1 MEWLTAIRKSIDY
14 IETHLKEDITVQD
27 IANQV
32 FLSSLH
38 FQRGFL
44 IVTGYSVS
52 EYIRNRRLYL
62 SAIELKQTSKR
73 NLHDVISF
81 LVRNM

>member
-38 FQRGFL
+38 FQRDFL

-73 NLHDVISF
+73 NF
-81 LVRNM
+81 T

>member
-1 MEWLTAIRKSIDY
+1 MEWLIAIRKSIDY

-38 FQRGFL
+38 FQRDFL

-73 NLHDVISF
+73 NF
-81 LVRNM
+81 T

>member
-32 FLSSLH
+32 KDLYVAIP
-38 FQRGFL
+38 GL
-44 IVTGYSVS
+44 ITRIN
-52 EYIRNRRLYL
+52 EHKIR
-62 SAIELKQTSKR
+62 
-73 NLHDVISF
+73 
-81 LVRNM
+81 

>member
-38 FQRGFL
+38 FQQDFL

-73 NLHDVISF
+73 NF
-81 LVRNM
+81 T

>member
-38 FQRGFL
+38 FQRDFL

-73 NLHDVISF
+73 NF
-81 LVRNM
+81 A